1 MAEFSERLL
10 NDAARKRRNASR
22 FRPAFLFIIPLL
34 AILFQVYV
42 PLFLSQLRY
51 LELPLLIVVYFSLMG
66 RQPVAGTFFGAV
78 VGLLQ
83 DCLSDNLIGMHG
95 IVKTLVG
102 YFAATVSLR
111 FDVENPFIRL
121 VLCFFFFFFHEFF
134 LWVLI
139 RALLGQNVDFM
150 LNEKLLSGLLNAAV
164 ALPLFFVL
172 DKLKE

>member
-1 MAEFSERLL
+1 MTEFSERLL
-10 NDAARKRRNASR
+10 NEAARKRRMASH
-22 FRPAFLFIIPLL
+22 FRPVFIVVIPLL
-34 AILFQVYV
+34 AVLFRVYV
-42 PLFLSQLRY
+42 PLFFPYLTY

-66 RQPVAGTFFGAV
+66 RQPVTGTFFGAG

-83 DCLSDNLIGMHG
+83 DCLSDSLIGMYG

-121 VLCFFFFFFHEFF
+121 ILSFFFFYFHQFFF
-134 LWVLI
+134 WVLV
-139 RALLGQNVDFM
+139 RALLGRNVDFD
-150 LNEKLLSGLLNAAV
+150 LNQTMLSGLLNAAV